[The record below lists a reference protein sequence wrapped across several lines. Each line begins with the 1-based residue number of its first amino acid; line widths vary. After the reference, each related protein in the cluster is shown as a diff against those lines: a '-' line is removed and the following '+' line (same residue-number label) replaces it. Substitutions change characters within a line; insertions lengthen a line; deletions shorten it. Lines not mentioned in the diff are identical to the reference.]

1 MWLLLWWD
9 DENSFLEIMGHFI
22 IAILEERSLL
32 LLKPLQV
39 WHRASNL
46 LQCTNIVIWVSIQIR
61 QDKRRRPNSQRDL
74 AGKQILGRNSMPIWT
89 DFEEFLCQ
97 FVIFKCCAKHGL
109 CFDTEIKCMKIMYL
123 FCSTWLGFSN
133 LEANMGFFITSH
145 KVLILS

>member
-46 LQCTNIVIWVSIQIR
+46 LQCTNIFIWVSIQIR

-74 AGKQILGRNSMPIWT
+74 AGKQILGRNSMPI
-89 DFEEFLCQ
+89 
-97 FVIFKCCAKHGL
+97 
-109 CFDTEIKCMKIMYL
+109 
-123 FCSTWLGFSN
+123 
-133 LEANMGFFITSH
+133 
-145 KVLILS
+145 

>member
-74 AGKQILGRNSMPIWT
+74 AGKQILGRNSMPI
-89 DFEEFLCQ
+89 
-97 FVIFKCCAKHGL
+97 
-109 CFDTEIKCMKIMYL
+109 
-123 FCSTWLGFSN
+123 
-133 LEANMGFFITSH
+133 
-145 KVLILS
+145 